1 MNAFGEAMRARRE
14 QAGMKQA
21 GLAAR
26 IGRTGDKYLI
36 SRLES
41 GKRVPDAELASRID
55 TALNAGGELVRLA
68 GPEPAWMEALVDE
81 DVPVDLDGRIVRD
94 QEEWRATRQALNVQ
108 RPALARLAA
117 SLYRAGQQIP
127 GTGLLAH
134 PEWLPDT
141 PVELSAVSLAYE
153 PDAPPP
159 TLDGT
164 EPQTSHVRPR
174 QSLTGQFPRYTAA
187 IRDLA
192 NPRLFE
198 NRFSWRLDSVM
209 WKDGTGRLGFA
220 PTTYFAAMDISEA
233 VAHETAHVGLD
244 EHGALNAAEPTLRE
258 LPFRRL
264 IGDVFDLQRRPVLAS
279 ISTLTIRRGAG
290 DDVSFVLHRRDSKSV
305 AIGGG
310 MLHVMPCGVFQPSS
324 VLPEAMTADFDL
336 WRNMQREFS
345 EEFFGNP
352 EHDGDGGAADYTA
365 EPFATLDA
373 ARQAG
378 QIRTFMVGVGL
389 DALTLPGELLTV
401 AVFDADV
408 FDRLA
413 ADFVATNTE
422 GSIVPERVPFTGEA
436 VKRLLESGRMA
447 PAGAGLLDLAWR
459 HRAVLLGR

>member
-1 MNAFGEAMRARRE
+1 MNAFGEAMRSLRERRRMT
-14 QAGMKQA
+14 QL

-26 IGRTGDKYLI
+26 IGRTGDKSFV

-41 GKRVPDAELASRID
+41 GKRVPDADLAARID
-55 TALNAGGELVRLA
+55 RALDAGGELVRLA
-68 GPEPAWMEALVDE
+68 GPEPAWMGVLMGE

-117 SLYRAGQQIP
+117 SLYPDGHQIP

-134 PEWLPDT
+134 PDWLPDA

-153 PDAPPP
+153 PDAPSP

-198 NRFSWRLDSVM
+198 NRFSWRLDSVA

-233 VAHETAHVGLD
+233 VAHEVAHVALD
-244 EHGALNAAEPTLRE
+244 EDGALHPVEPTLRE

-264 IGDVFDLQRRPVLAS
+264 IGDPFDLQRRPVLAS

-310 MLHVMPCGVFQPSS
+310 MFHVMPCGVFQPSS
-324 VLPEAMTADFDL
+324 VLPEAMAADFDL

-365 EPFATLDA
+365 EPFATFDA
-373 ARQAG
+373 ARAAG
-378 QIRTFMVGVGL
+378 RLRTFMVGVGL

-459 HRAVLLGR
+459 HRGVLLG